1 VSYGIEKGRE
11 FTGRGEQKGN
21 EAEGK
26 REGNEAEGKRASNG
40 GHTQIRL

>member
-26 REGNEAEGKRASNG
+26 RKVTKRS
-40 GHTQIRL
+40 QEER